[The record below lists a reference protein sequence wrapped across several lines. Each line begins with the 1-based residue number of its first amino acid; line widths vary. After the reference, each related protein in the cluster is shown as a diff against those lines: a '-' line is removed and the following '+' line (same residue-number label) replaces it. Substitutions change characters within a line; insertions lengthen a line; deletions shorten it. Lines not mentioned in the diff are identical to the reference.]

1 MSKTG
6 KDTHDFDDQVKNLT
20 PDATKLL
27 RGWNWERE
35 DGLHPASHLI
45 FKEHICMHCYVIL
58 QADVVVP
65 TQLYPLHEL
74 LCHVHTNRKASN
86 KKSGEE

>member
-20 PDATKLL
+20 PDAMKLL

-45 FKEHICMHCYVIL
+45 FKECICMHCYAIL
-58 QADVVVP
+58 QADVVV
-65 TQLYPLHEL
+65 HEL